1 MWKIHG
7 ENDTNID
14 DFFENG
20 DDMVLKGVTV
30 TFLKSSFS
38 AIYICLWYQL
48 LVSKWFGI
56 QSIL

>member
-38 AIYICLWYQL
+38 AIYISLWYQL